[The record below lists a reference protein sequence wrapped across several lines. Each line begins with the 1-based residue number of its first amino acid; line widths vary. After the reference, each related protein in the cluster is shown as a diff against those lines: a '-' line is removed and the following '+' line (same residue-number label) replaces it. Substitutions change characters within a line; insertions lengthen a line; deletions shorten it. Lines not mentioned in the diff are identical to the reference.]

1 MTRYQWDYPTKGT
14 RFHRTSAEAFG
25 PYAGMRSTPR
35 FNWSNVLY
43 WLAAALTFAALAI
56 AAL

>member
-14 RFHRTSAEAFG
+14 RFPRTSAEAFG
-25 PYAGMRSTPR
+25 PYCGMRSSPR

-43 WLAAALTFAALAI
+43 WAAGAVTIAALAL

>member
-14 RFHRTSAEAFG
+14 RFARTSAEAFG
-25 PYAGMRSTPR
+25 PYSGMYRSPP

-43 WLAAALTFAALAI
+43 WVAGVLALAALGLLAL
-56 AAL
+56 